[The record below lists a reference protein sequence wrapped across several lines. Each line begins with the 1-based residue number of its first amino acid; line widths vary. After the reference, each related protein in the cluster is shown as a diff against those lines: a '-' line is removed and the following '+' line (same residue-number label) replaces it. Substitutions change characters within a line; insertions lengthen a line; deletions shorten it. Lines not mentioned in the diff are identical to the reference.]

1 MNITQEKINKLN
13 SVVTVK
19 IQPEDYRE
27 RVEKAIKTQAK
38 KAKLPGFRPG
48 MVPSSHIKRMYGKS
62 ILVDEINNLLSD
74 SLTNYINENKLEVLG
89 QPLPKV
95 DESKEFNWDYND
107 EFEFN
112 YELGLAPEFELN
124 FSSADKLTYY
134 QIKIDAET
142 LESRTK
148 NLRKSYGKMTN
159 PEVSADDDVLY
170 AELVQLSP
178 DGSVFE
184 DGIANTASVRLD
196 SVKDDSIRKSL
207 TGLKAGDSVDVDIQQ
222 AFDKN
227 AAAIAK
233 LLNLSE
239 ADANDLQSRFRLT
252 VKNINRLEEAD
263 LNQEFFDKI
272 FPGGEVTSEAEF
284 EAKITE
290 ELEGMME
297 QNADQKLNND
307 LIKFG
312 LDKVKL
318 DLPDDFLKR
327 WLKETNQN
335 ISQEELENGYGDFAQ
350 NLKWTLIEN
359 RIIKQNQIEIK
370 YEDVLASAKQKLDSQ
385 FRMYSPQ
392 AIPDEQLTQ
401 YTVQFLQNKEN
412 ANRTF
417 EEVKGQKVFE
427 YLKSVITLDKKEI
440 EYNKFIELN

>member
-1 MNITQEKINKLN
+1 MNITQEKINKLS
-13 SVVTVK
+13 SVLTVK

-74 SLTNYINENKLEVLG
+74 SLNNYINENKLEVLG

-95 DESKEFNWDYND
+95 DDTKEFNWDYND

-124 FSSADKLTYY
+124 LSASDKIPYY
-134 QIKIDAET
+134 DIKVDAET

-159 PEVSADDDVLY
+159 PEVSAEDDVLY

-196 SVKDDSIRKSL
+196 SIQDENIKKSL
-207 TGLKAGDSVDVDIQQ
+207 VGLKVGDVAELDIQA

-227 AAAIAK
+227 ASAIAK
-233 LLNLSE
+233 LLNISE
-239 ADANDLQSRFRLT
+239 DDAKDLQSKFRLT
-252 VKNINRLEEAD
+252 VKNVNRLEEAD

-272 FPGGEVTSEAEF
+272 FPEGNVTTEEEF
-284 EAKITE
+284 KAKITE
-290 ELEGMME
+290 ELEGMMA
-297 QNADQKLNND
+297 QNADQKLHND
-307 LIKFG
+307 LVTYG
-312 LDKVKL
+312 LEKIQL
-318 DLPDDFLKR
+318 ELPDDFLKR

-335 ISQEELENGYGDFAQ
+335 ISEEELENGYGDFAR

-359 RIIKQNQIEIK
+359 KIIKDNKIEIK
-370 YEDVLASAKQKLDSQ
+370 YEDVLASAKQKLDAQ

-392 AIPDEQLTQ
+392 ALPEEQLTQ

-427 YLKSVITLDKKEI
+427 YLKTVVTLDKKEI

>member
-13 SVVTVK
+13 SVLTVK
-19 IQPEDYRE
+19 IQPDDYRE
-27 RVEKAIKTQAK
+27 RVEKAIKSQAK

-74 SLTNYINENKLEVLG
+74 TLNNYINENKLEVLG

-95 DESKEFNWDYND
+95 DGSKEFNWDYND

-124 FSSADKLTYY
+124 FSSSDKLPYY
-134 QIKIDAET
+134 QIKVDAET

-159 PEVSADDDVLY
+159 PEVSADEDVLY
-170 AELVQLSP
+170 SELEQLSP

-184 DGIANTASVRLD
+184 DGISNTASVRIDL
-196 SVKDDSIRKSL
+196 VKDEAIKKSL
-207 TGLKAGDSVDVDIQQ
+207 IGLKVGDVVDLDLQK
-222 AFDKN
+222 AFEN
-227 AAAIAK
+227 NETVIAK
-233 LLNLSE
+233 LLNIPE
-239 ADANDLQSRFRLT
+239 GDAKDLQSKFRIT
-252 VKNINRLEEAD
+252 VKNINRLEESD

-272 FPGGEVTSEAEF
+272 FPEGNITTEEEF
-284 EAKITE
+284 KNKITE
-290 ELEGMME
+290 ELEGMMA
-297 QNADQKLNND
+297 QNADQKLHND
-307 LIKFG
+307 LVNFG
-312 LDKVKL
+312 LEKVKL
-318 DLPDDFLKR
+318 ELPDEFLKR

-335 ISQEELENGYGDFAQ
+335 ISGEELESGYGDFAR

-359 RIIKQNQIEIK
+359 KIIKENQIEIK
-370 YEDVLASAKQKLDSQ
+370 YEDVLASAKQKLDAQ

-392 AIPDEQLTQ
+392 ALPEEQLTQ

>member
-1 MNITQEKINKLN
+1 MNITQEKITNLN
-13 SVVTVK
+13 SVLTVK
-19 IQPEDYRE
+19 IQPEDYRD

-74 SLTNYINENKLEVLG
+74 SLNNYINENKLEVLG

-95 DESKEFNWDYND
+95 DEGKKFNWDYNE

-124 FSSADKLTYY
+124 FSEADKVTYY
-134 QIKIDAET
+134 QIKVDPET
-142 LESRTK
+142 LESRIK

-159 PEVSADDDVLY
+159 PEVSAEDDVLY
-170 AELVQLSP
+170 GDLVQLST

-184 DGIANTASVRLD
+184 EGVSNTGSVRLD
-196 SVKDDSIRKSL
+196 LVKDESIRKSL
-207 TGLKAGDSVDVDIQQ
+207 VGLKAGDAVEFDIQQ

-227 AAAIAK
+227 ASVIAK
-233 LLNLSE
+233 LLNVSE
-239 ADANDLQSRFRLT
+239 EDANDLQSTFRLT
-252 VKNINRLEEAD
+252 VKNINRLEESD
-263 LNQEFFDKI
+263 LDQEFFDKI
-272 FPGGEVTSEAEF
+272 FPGGDVTTEEQFRS
-284 EAKITE
+284 KITE
-290 ELEGMME
+290 EIEGMMA
-297 QNADQKLNND
+297 QNADQKLHND

-312 LDKVKL
+312 LEKVQL
-318 DLPDDFLKR
+318 ELPDDFLKR
-327 WLKETNQN
+327 WLRETNQN
-335 ISQEELENGYGDFAQ
+335 ISDEELEKGYDDFAQ

-359 RIIKQNQIEIK
+359 KIIRENQIEIK
-370 YEDVLASAKQKLDSQ
+370 YEDVLASARQKLDAQ

-392 AIPDEQLTQ
+392 ALPEEQLTQ

-427 YLKSVITLDKKEI
+427 YLKTVVTLEKKEI
-440 EYNKFIELN
+440 EYNKFIELK